1 MDFGHIGSRDFVA
14 LRSLALINIETIKR
28 TAPCYMSYSLPFLHF
43 TIGRPIY
50 KVYHKKGFEQKY
62 PLLSGFTFEV
72 VQITPA
78 NALYSIDLHV

>member
-50 KVYHKKGFEQKY
+50 KVYHKKVSNKNTRCY
-62 PLLSGFTFEV
+62 L
-72 VQITPA
+72 
-78 NALYSIDLHV
+78 DLRLRLCR